1 MINSDENFVLKEIF
15 IKKTETTFG
24 FCIKGGRNRPLGIY
38 VTSVIPFSPA
48 GIFFFRLLFYSLN
61 CI

>member
-48 GIFFFRLLFYSLN
+48 GIFFFSSFFFIL
-61 CI
+61 

>member
-48 GIFFFRLLFYSLN
+48 GIFFSFFIL
-61 CI
+61 